1 MYDLAERVRFRVTH
15 SLALL
20 GKMIEKGHI
29 VRMLDLGD
37 IQGDIPMYNGKTQS
51 TCIGGGLT
59 SKDLGPAARLGRSL
73 GDVRVR
79 GAGEQKS
86 FPRKSACPLW
96 LSLALQ
102 VCENSFRLTRRL
114 PSVLVCNEAFSLLS
128 F

>member
-29 VRMLDLGD
+29 VRMRDLGD
-37 IQGDIPMYNGKTQS
+37 IQRDIPMYNDKTKS
-51 TCIGGGLT
+51 TCIKEGLT
-59 SKDLGPAARLGRSL
+59 SIDLGPAARLGRSL
-73 GDVRVR
+73 DDVRVH
-79 GAGEQKS
+79 GAGEQKP
-86 FPRKSACPLW
+86 FPRKSACPLC

-102 VCENSFRLTRRL
+102 ICTNSFRLTRRL